1 MSALNPFDD
10 PAASPFEVARE
21 AAERIRAITGVEK
34 HAIAVVLGS
43 GWAAAVE
50 HLGEVTHEIPAREL
64 PGFVATT
71 VPGHVATIRS
81 VQSSNGTNVLVLGA
95 RSHLYDGRGVRAV
108 AHGARVAAACGADT
122 YVMTNASGGIR
133 LDWSPGT
140 PVLISDH
147 INFTATSPIEGANF
161 VDMGDAYSRRLRAIA
176 RSVDA
181 TLDEGVYIGLRGPQ
195 YETPAEIRAARAL
208 GADLVGMS
216 TVIDCIAAR
225 ESGLE
230 VLALA
235 LVTNHAA
242 GVSDEPLTHEA
253 VLAAGKSSEPR
264 MAKLL
269 ADVVVAIASDSKKAS

>member
-1 MSALNPFDD
+1 VERANPFDD
-10 PAASPFEVARE
+10 PRTSPIDVARE
-21 AAERIRAITGVEK
+21 AADRIRAITGVET
-34 HAIAVVLGS
+34 HEIALMLGS

-64 PGFVATT
+64 PGFVAPT
-71 VPGHVATIRS
+71 VPGHVTTIRS
-81 VQSSNGTNVLVLGA
+81 VRGRTGARILLLGA

-108 AHGARVAAACGADT
+108 AHGARVASACGAKAF
-122 YVMTNASGGIR
+122 VMTNASGGIR
-133 LDWSPGT
+133 PEWKPGT

-161 VDMGDAYSRRLRAIA
+161 VDMGDAYSRRLRDIA
-176 RSVDA
+176 RKVDA
-181 TLDEGVYIGLRGPQ
+181 TLDEGVYIGFRGPQ
-195 YETPAEIRAARAL
+195 YETPAEIRAARSM

-225 ESGLE
+225 EAGLD

-235 LVTNHAA
+235 LITNHAA
-242 GVSDEPLTHEA
+242 GVSDEPLTHDA
-253 VLAAGKSSEPR
+253 VLATGKAAEPR

-269 ADVVVAIASDSKKAS
+269 SNIVDAIAKDL

>member
-1 MSALNPFDD
+1 MNPIDD
-10 PAASPFEVARE
+10 PATSPFAVAAD
-21 AAERIRAITGVEK
+21 AADRIRAITGVES
-34 HAIAVVLGS
+34 HEIAVTLGS

-50 HLGEVTHEIPAREL
+50 HLGTVTHEIPAREL
-64 PGFVATT
+64 PGFVAPT

-81 VQSSNGTNVLVLGA
+81 VRSATGKHILILGA
-95 RSHLYDGRGVRAV
+95 RSHLYDGHGVRTV
-108 AHGARVAAACGADT
+108 AHGARVAAACGAT
-122 YVMTNASGGIR
+122 TFVVTNASGGIR
-133 LDWSPGT
+133 ADWKPGT

-147 INFTATSPIEGANF
+147 INFTATSPIEGAKF
-161 VDMGDAYSRRLRAIA
+161 IDMGDAYSRRLRDIA

-181 TLDEGVYIGLRGPQ
+181 TLDEGVYIGFRGPQ

-225 ESGLE
+225 EAGLE

-235 LVTNHAA
+235 LITNHAA
-242 GVSDEPLTHEA
+242 GVSEEPLTHDA
-253 VLAAGKSSEPR
+253 VLAAGKTAEPR

-269 ADVVVAIASDSKKAS
+269 ADIVDAVAKEL

>member
-1 MSALNPFDD
+1 MPRANPFDD
-10 PAASPFEVARE
+10 PRTFPFDVARE
-21 AAERIRAITGVEK
+21 AAERIRAITGVET
-34 HAIAVVLGS
+34 HEIALVLGS

-64 PGFVATT
+64 PGFVAPT

-81 VQSSNGTNVLVLGA
+81 VRGRTGARILLLGA

-108 AHGARVAAACGADT
+108 AHGARVAAACGAKAF
-122 YVMTNASGGIR
+122 VMTNASGGIR
-133 LDWSPGT
+133 PEWKPGT

-147 INFTATSPIEGANF
+147 INFTATSPVEGANF
-161 VDMGDAYSRRLRAIA
+161 VDMGDAYSRRLRDIA
-176 RSVDA
+176 RHVDA
-181 TLDEGVYIGLRGPQ
+181 TLDEGVYIGFRGPQ
-195 YETPAEIRAARAL
+195 YETRAEIRAARSM

-225 ESGLE
+225 EAGLE

-235 LVTNHAA
+235 LITNHAA
-242 GVSDEPLTHEA
+242 GVSEEPLTHDA
-253 VLAAGKSSEPR
+253 VLAAGKTAEPR

-269 ADVVVAIASDSKKAS
+269 ADIVDAVAKDL